1 MCMPAELLQSHLTL
15 CDPRDRS
22 PPGSSVPG
30 ILQARILEWVAISS
44 SRGSSRPRER
54 TQISYVSYLAWGT
67 TEDEMV
73 GWHHQLDGPELEQA
87 PGVGDGQGGLAV
99 LQSVKSQRVRHDWA
113 TELNWYWQ
121 AALLLVPPGH
131 MGDQP
136 GFKEPY
142 LEST

>member
-99 LQSVKSQRVRHDWA
+99 LQSVKSQRVRHD
-113 TELNWYWQ
+113 
-121 AALLLVPPGH
+121 
-131 MGDQP
+131 
-136 GFKEPY
+136 
-142 LEST
+142 